1 MKKLYGIG
9 KPNQGVIRFYWAE
22 WSLGV
27 FRTRVFSLMTMP
39 YFNKHK
45 NGFVIIAFG
54 LKMVLEKNIYCQNNW
69 FFGLSLERR

>member
-9 KPNQGVIRFYWAE
+9 KPNQGVARFYWSE

-27 FRTRVFSLMTMP
+27 FRTRTSSLMTVP

-45 NGFVIIAFG
+45 NRFVIIAFG
-54 LKMVLEKNIYCQNNW
+54 FKMVLEKTIYFQNNW
-69 FFGLSLERR
+69 FFGLSLERK